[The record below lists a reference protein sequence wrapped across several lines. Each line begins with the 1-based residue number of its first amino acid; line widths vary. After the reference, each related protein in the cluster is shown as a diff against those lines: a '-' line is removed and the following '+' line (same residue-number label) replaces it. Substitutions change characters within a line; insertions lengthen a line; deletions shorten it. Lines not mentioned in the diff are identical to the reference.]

1 MQRKQVLM
9 QRDLTFL
16 KLYMFEIFNFKESKK
31 EKKTKKIFYLCHR
44 FINHKPTLKKHIYF
58 FVKRCC
64 KLIFSLFK
72 WISKTKII
80 IHRPS
85 VKPKNVL

>member
-1 MQRKQVLM
+1 M

-31 EKKTKKIFYLCHR
+31 EKKTKKIFYLCYR

-58 FVKRCC
+58 LSKDVVNLFFHCSSGFQ
-64 KLIFSLFK
+64 KLK
-72 WISKTKII
+72 
-80 IHRPS
+80 
-85 VKPKNVL
+85 